1 VVQHVATGHLRR
13 QVVEQGHWEWK
24 AVASC

>member
-13 QVVEQGHWEWK
+13 QVIEQGHWEWK